1 MAEPEM
7 INGGLTTGGPQQEV
21 LEPVRRSI
29 RVRASAERAFQ
40 VFTRDMDSWWPR
52 THHIGNSPMKRVV
65 VEGRPGGSVYTE
77 QEDGTVCPWGT
88 VLTWEPPQRFVLA
101 WQANPEWQLETDL
114 AKCSEVAVQFTPAD
128 NGTTLVELEHRGFER
143 HGGAYAKMRDMVNTD
158 GGGWG
163 GLLVLFASKAE
174 VTA

>member
-1 MAEPEM
+1 MAEREM
-7 INGGLTTGGPQQEV
+7 INGGLTGGPHQQV

-65 VEGRPGGSVYTE
+65 VEGRAGGSVYTE

-101 WQANPEWQLETDL
+101 WQANPEWHLETDL
-114 AKCSEVAVQFTPAD
+114 AK
-128 NGTTLVELEHRGFER
+128 
-143 HGGAYAKMRDMVNTD
+143 
-158 GGGWG
+158 
-163 GLLVLFASKAE
+163 
-174 VTA
+174 